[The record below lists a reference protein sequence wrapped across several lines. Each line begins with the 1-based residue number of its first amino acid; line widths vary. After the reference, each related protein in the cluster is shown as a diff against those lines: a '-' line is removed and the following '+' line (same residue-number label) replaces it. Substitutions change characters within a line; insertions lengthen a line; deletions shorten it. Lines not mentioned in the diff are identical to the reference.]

1 LAAERLNPGLTPSL
15 PPFPLTQAPHTHT
28 HLYRP
33 SLTGLCLHCLA
44 SSTRRYPASRQP
56 PPRTGSDG
64 CALLT
69 PHPTLL
75 QPPPHPLSPG
85 RFDATLPRASRRRC
99 AGQALGPAGPAPPLA
114 SSSRRFTAS
123 RRRCLALGPPA
134 RRAAAPALS
143 CRRAARKCAAPSP
156 PPHSLLSSLP
166 LRCLAPVAAAVPGR
180 RLILLDCFR
189 TIFSCM
195 SRSTRVSCIRPPW
208 DLAYGEVTRFTHYFS
223 DLQQLSYNFKFSQ
236 TAQVALIYK
245 MTPCTLLTRAAIQS

>member
-1 LAAERLNPGLTPSL
+1 MLPRASSAGPDRRCIGRLHPPHL
-15 PPFPLTQAPHTHT
+15 PPPLPH
-28 HLYRP
+28 
-33 SLTGLCLHCLA
+33 
-44 SSTRRYPASRQP
+44 P
-56 PPRTGSDG
+56 PPV
-64 CALLT
+64 
-69 PHPTLL
+69 
-75 QPPPHPLSPG
+75 
-85 RFDATLPRASRRRC
+85 ASRRRC

-123 RRRCLALGPPA
+123 RRRCLAATLALGPPA

-143 CRRAARKCAAPSP
+143 CRRAARKCAAPSS
-156 PPHSLLSSLP
+156 PPHSPLSSLP

-208 DLAYGEVTRFTHYFS
+208 DLAYGEVKRFTHYFS